1 MRLTVGPLPAAVY
14 WRRRLL
20 VLGVLVLIVVG
31 IIYACTGGPDANQQA
46 RPDPASQT
54 QTPDTTTPTTEPSP
68 TRSPTSSPTP
78 TAFTLPVAGQTGGG
92 QTGAGQTGAG
102 QSGGGQSGGGQSG
115 PCTDDEIE
123 LTASA
128 AQATLVVGQGTT
140 FTLTIKNISNR
151 SCVRDIGS
159 IPQELQLR
167 RADGTIAWSSD
178 DCRNE
183 AIYGP
188 DYNFETTL
196 APGEEKR
203 FDIYWN
209 GYRTRTGTDTVE
221 CTPSDNAKP
230 HIETHSLIARL
241 GTKLSEP
248 VPVSIRSS

>member
-46 RPDPASQT
+46 SPDPAGQT
-54 QTPDTTTPTTEPSP
+54 ETPDPTPTTEPSP
-68 TRSPTSSPTP
+68 TQSPTSSPTP
-78 TAFTLPVAGQTGGG
+78 TAFTLPVANPTDQPSGDQSGSGQNGPG
-92 QTGAGQTGAG
+92 QPGAG
-102 QSGGGQSGGGQSG
+102 QSGH
-115 PCTDDEIE
+115 CTDDEIE

-128 AQATLVVGQGTT
+128 ARATLVVGEGTT

-178 DCRNE
+178 DCRDE
-183 AIYGP
+183 TIYGP
-188 DYNFETTL
+188 DYHFETTL
-196 APGEEKR
+196 APGEVKR

-209 GYRTRTGTDTVE
+209 GYRSRTGTDTVE
-221 CTPSDNAKP
+221 CVPSDNAKP

>member
-20 VLGVLVLIVVG
+20 VLGVLALIVVG
-31 IIYACTGGPDANQQA
+31 IIYACTGGTDTDQQINPDLANQ
-46 RPDPASQT
+46 T
-54 QTPDTTTPTTEPSP
+54 ETPEATTPTPEPSP
-68 TRSPTSSPTP
+68 SPTPSPTP
-78 TAFTLPVAGQTGGG
+78 TAFTLPVAAAT
-92 QTGAGQTGAG
+92 
-102 QSGGGQSGGGQSG
+102 G
-115 PCTDDEIE
+115 PCTDEEIE

-128 AQATLVVGQGTT
+128 AQPTLVVGQGTT

-178 DCRNE
+178 DCRDE
-183 AIYGP
+183 AVYGP
-188 DYNFETTL
+188 DYNYETTL

-209 GYRTRTGTDTVE
+209 GYRSRTGTDAVV
-221 CTPSDNAKP
+221 CVPSDNAKP
-230 HIETHSLIARL
+230 HIETHTLVARL

-248 VPVSIRSS
+248 VPVSIRSA

>member
-31 IIYACTGGPDANQQA
+31 IIYACTGGSDADQELSPDA
-46 RPDPASQT
+46 ASQT
-54 QTPDTTTPTTEPSP
+54 DTPSSTEPSEPPAEPSP
-68 TRSPTSSPTP
+68 TPTPSPTPSPTP
-78 TAFTLPVAGQTGGG
+78 TAFTLPVSVPT
-92 QTGAGQTGAG
+92 
-102 QSGGGQSGGGQSG
+102 G

-140 FTLTIKNISNR
+140 FSLTIKNISNR
-151 SCVRDIGS
+151 SCIRDIGS

-167 RADGTIAWSSD
+167 GADGTIAWSSD
-178 DCRNE
+178 DCRDAE
-183 AIYGP
+183 
-188 DYNFETTL
+188 DYHFETML

-209 GYRTRTGTDTVE
+209 GYRSRTGTDTVE
-221 CTPSDNAKP
+221 CTPSDNTKP
-230 HIETHSLIARL
+230 HIETHSLVARL